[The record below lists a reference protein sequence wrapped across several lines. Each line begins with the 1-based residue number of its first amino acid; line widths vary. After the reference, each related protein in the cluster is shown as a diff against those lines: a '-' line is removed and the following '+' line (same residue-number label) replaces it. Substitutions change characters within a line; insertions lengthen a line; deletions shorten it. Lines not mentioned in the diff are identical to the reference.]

1 MANQPPDK
9 NDALSGQD
17 QFELKMKG
25 TGKASSHSPVVP
37 LSEETMPDGSQVI
50 RFATP
55 QPIDTL
61 IEKAKERVA
70 DGRFRGNGW
79 VIGSGLAKISE
90 DGKSVTY
97 YPPEVADLVQDLVR
111 GQGDT

>member
-1 MANQPPDK
+1 MAHQPSDDH
-9 NDALSGQD
+9 DAFQQED

-25 TGKASSHSPVVP
+25 TGKASPLSPVSP
-37 LSEETMPDGSQVI
+37 LSEETMADGSQVI

-79 VIGSGLAKISE
+79 VIGSGLAKISD

-111 GQGDT
+111 GLGET